1 MPGWHHAPMGD
12 QLGDLAGHVI
22 VCGLHGVG
30 VRVVELLQRAGVPVV
45 VVDDHP
51 DARLVR
57 LVENWGVPHLVGD
70 SRLGETLAAAGLA
83 RAAALVCVEADDLH
97 TLETALRARELS
109 SDVRVVVQLANPA
122 VGRAI
127 AEVTGEGS
135 VLDVAALAAPSV
147 VEACLRDPAHEIVLG
162 GQRYV
167 VAHVRAPAGG
177 TLRDVLG
184 DLVPLGVLGGDR
196 PGRPAPEPLICPG
209 RDAAV
214 AAGDRVV
221 VLATPAELDAARLDW
236 QLRERQ
242 ARGPA
247 LRPGR
252 AWPEG
257 RRPESAPVD
266 LIRYLLTTVAGA
278 ADRRLRTALGV
289 LVTLVAASTTVLTLS
304 YRDDRGGMTVIDGL
318 YFTVETIGTVGYGDF
333 SFREQPT
340 WLRLFAVGLMILG
353 AMLATVFFAL
363 LTNVLVS
370 RRIEEELGRRRVP
383 GMSDHVVVVGVGAIG
398 VRVVEALRRRGRE
411 VVVVERDE
419 NNRYLVQLRG
429 LGVPVVV
436 GDATLGSTLDAAN
449 LSAAGAVAILTSD
462 DLTNLETGLAV
473 RDRLGARWID
483 VPVVLRLFD
492 RRLARTVESSFAFRH
507 VRSTAA
513 LAAPWFVGAA
523 LGLDVL
529 GTFYVGDEP
538 LLLGRLPVAAGGGL
552 DGLTMQDLAA
562 GIRVV
567 AIERAGSDRLEH
579 LPRRA
584 TRLHGGDAAY
594 LVGPYEELLAVL
606 RRDATTIAGG

>member
-109 SDVRVVVQLANPA
+109 TDVRVVVQLANPA

-340 WLRLFAVGLMILG
+340 WLRRFAVGLMILG